1 MSEEYSTTQM
11 LKVHAPGLAWLPRIV
26 RDKLTP
32 ALVGSAITTA
42 FMALAYLF
50 NSPQKDIHRVQEIIT
65 QQQAHEQK
73 TDELLQQLVTGQAVM
88 NAAMS
93 DFRDEQDR
101 QREWRDRLADI
112 AEAPPHARRR
122 PK

>member
-1 MSEEYSTTQM
+1 M

-32 ALVGSAITTA
+32 ALVGSAIT
-42 FMALAYLF
+42 FLFGGLAYVF
-50 NSPQKDIHRVQEIIT
+50 NSPQKDVHRMQEAIV
-65 QQQAHEQK
+65 QQQAHEQAHDEK
-73 TDELLQQLVTGQAVM
+73 TDMTLQQLVTGQAVM

-112 AEAPPHARRR
+112 AETPPHARRR